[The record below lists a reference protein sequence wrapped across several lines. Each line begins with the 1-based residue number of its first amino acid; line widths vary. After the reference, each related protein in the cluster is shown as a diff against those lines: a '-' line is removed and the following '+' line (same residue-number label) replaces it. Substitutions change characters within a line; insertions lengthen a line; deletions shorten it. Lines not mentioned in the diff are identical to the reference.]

1 MGVGIKNI
9 LNIRGRGAALTLAL
23 IVNAAAFCPKA
34 LAQTAA
40 AADRATSPSVLEQR
54 VKPKQSAPRE
64 VEIPLPHTKK
74 DADDEAG

>member
-1 MGVGIKNI
+1 M
-9 LNIRGRGAALTLAL
+9 RGKWIHRQAQ
-23 IVNAAAFCPKA
+23 
-34 LAQTAA
+34 QTAA